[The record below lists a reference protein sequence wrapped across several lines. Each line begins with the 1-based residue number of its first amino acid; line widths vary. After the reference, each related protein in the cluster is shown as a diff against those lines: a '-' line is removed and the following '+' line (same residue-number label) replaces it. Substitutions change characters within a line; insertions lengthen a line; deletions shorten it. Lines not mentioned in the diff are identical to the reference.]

1 MAYMKIGEKK
11 VYEGILQK
19 FKGKQFEVVSCS
31 SCDKCVFYNEG
42 DLCYKYLYNELSDCA
57 SMARKD
63 GKDIIFREVQNKGFY
78 KQ

>member
-19 FKGKQFEVVSCS
+19 FKGKRFEVILSS
-31 SCDKCVFYNEG
+31 SCEKCVFYNEG
-42 DLCYKYLYNELSDCA
+42 DVCYKYLYNELSDC
-57 SMARKD
+57 SGMARKD
-63 GKDIIFREVQNKGFY
+63 GKDIIFREVQKKSFY